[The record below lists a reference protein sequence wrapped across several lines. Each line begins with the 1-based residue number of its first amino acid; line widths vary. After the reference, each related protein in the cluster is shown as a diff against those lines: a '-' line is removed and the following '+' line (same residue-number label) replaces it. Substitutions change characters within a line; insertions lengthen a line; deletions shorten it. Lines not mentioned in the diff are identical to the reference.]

1 MPYKNMP
8 VFSTSRTVIVIGI
21 PLLWRHGQKEFK
33 YIPRLDGGTW
43 ITPERTTRD
52 HDVAYGVSEARC
64 LSYRLMVSTAR
75 SGLISGLNLK
85 EVEYVVH
92 STILL
97 LLSSYT
103 IIAPSLP
110 VMPSAVTSSPYF

>member
-1 MPYKNMP
+1 
-8 VFSTSRTVIVIGI
+8 
-21 PLLWRHGQKEFK
+21 
-33 YIPRLDGGTW
+33 
-43 ITPERTTRD
+43 
-52 HDVAYGVSEARC
+52 
-64 LSYRLMVSTAR
+64 
-75 SGLISGLNLK
+75 
-85 EVEYVVH
+85 VH